1 MDLLLIN
8 FIIIIAEM
16 VATAAITAVIIIKS
30 FIIIN
35 FNIIDFIAQ
44 IAVTKITTI
53 IILYFKKMKE
63 N

>member
-8 FIIIIAEM
+8 FIIIAKM
-16 VATAAITAVIIIKS
+16 VATAATTAVIIIKS

-53 IILYFKKMKE
+53 IILYFKKMRE